1 MVSPDIL
8 KEQALLADLNDSE
21 LKNIGSIIKE
31 MSFKKGEHLFKEKE
45 DTRGIFLIRS
55 GKVEISKMTTDGW
68 KQTLAVLAKGSF
80 FGELS
85 IVEHRLHEANAVALE
100 DTALLLINKED
111 FEKMESSDLV
121 LASKLMKRLILVLS
135 QNLRHMNEKF
145 LNALIS
151 Y

>member
-21 LKNIGSIIKE
+21 LKNIGGIIKE
-31 MSFKKGEHLFKEKE
+31 ITFKKGDHIFKEKE
-45 DTRGIFLIRS
+45 DTKGIFLIHS

-68 KQTLAVLAKGSF
+68 KQTLAVLIKGSF

-100 DTALLLINKED
+100 DTVLLLIKKED
-111 FEKMESSDLV
+111 FERMESEDLQ
-121 LASKLMKRLILVLS
+121 LASKIMKRLILVLS
-135 QNLRHMNEKF
+135 KNLRQMNEKF
-145 LNALIS
+145 LKALIS

>member
-21 LKNIGSIIKE
+21 LRNIGGIIKE
-31 MSFKKGEHLFKEKE
+31 ISFRKGEHVFKEKE

-68 KQTLAVLAKGSF
+68 KQTLAVLTKGSF

-85 IVEHRLHEANAVALE
+85 IVEHRLHQANAVALE
-100 DTALLLINKED
+100 DTVLLLINKED
-111 FEKMESSDLV
+111 FEKMESGDLL
-121 LASKLMKRLILVLS
+121 LATKLMKRLILVLS
-135 QNLRHMNEKF
+135 ENLRHMNEKF
-145 LNALIS
+145 LKALIS

>member
-21 LKNIGSIIKE
+21 LKNIGGIIKE
-31 MSFKKGEHLFKEKE
+31 ISFKKGEHVFKEKE
-45 DTRGIFLIRS
+45 DTKGIFLIRS

-68 KQTLAVLAKGSF
+68 KQTLAVLTRGSF

-85 IVEHRLHEANAVALE
+85 IVEHRLHQANAVALE

-111 FEKMESSDLV
+111 FEKMESSDLL
-121 LASKLMKRLILVLS
+121 LATKLMKRLILVLS
-135 QNLRHMNEKF
+135 ENLRHMNEKF
-145 LNALIS
+145 LKALIS